1 MSSCNIEPSNEVNT
15 DTDLLDLTNDDKE
28 STSNQKISAKM
39 IACGVPFHH
48 PHFFIED
55 RPGAPAFWLQKDMG
69 PRILQKNELERYGNR
84 RELLILRDKNTKFD
98 SNHII
103 DFVNSFE
110 FSFANK
116 GSFIGVEKGA
126 FFVKRAGARAK
137 IIEFWKSTKSKYCF
151 VPLQYGT
158 RRLSH
163 FIGMAIDIKKR
174 QIIIYNPSVK
184 LPGRK
189 TKETKEIEFD
199 GFVDIDPVNIEE
211 GTTIKEDELVDKQ
224 SNILL
229 YGSMVPMVKGIYK
242 EILEIEKK
250 CGLPPVTWRVH
261 VVRNFIQQQN
271 DKDCGVF
278 VMFLF
283 QTLALGNSVILPHKD
298 LCKNELDNFRE
309 WVAFLIFIGRIQ
321 RD

>member
-15 DTDLLDLTNDDKE
+15 DTDLLDLTNDDEE
-28 STSNQKISAKM
+28 STSNRKISAKM

-69 PRILQKNELERYGNR
+69 PSILQKNELERYGNR

-137 IIEFWKSTKSKYCF
+137 IIEFW
-151 VPLQYGT
+151 
-158 RRLSH
+158 
-163 FIGMAIDIKKR
+163 
-174 QIIIYNPSVK
+174 
-184 LPGRK
+184 
-189 TKETKEIEFD
+189 
-199 GFVDIDPVNIEE
+199 
-211 GTTIKEDELVDKQ
+211 
-224 SNILL
+224 
-229 YGSMVPMVKGIYK
+229 
-242 EILEIEKK
+242 
-250 CGLPPVTWRVH
+250 
-261 VVRNFIQQQN
+261 
-271 DKDCGVF
+271 
-278 VMFLF
+278 
-283 QTLALGNSVILPHKD
+283 
-298 LCKNELDNFRE
+298 
-309 WVAFLIFIGRIQ
+309 
-321 RD
+321 